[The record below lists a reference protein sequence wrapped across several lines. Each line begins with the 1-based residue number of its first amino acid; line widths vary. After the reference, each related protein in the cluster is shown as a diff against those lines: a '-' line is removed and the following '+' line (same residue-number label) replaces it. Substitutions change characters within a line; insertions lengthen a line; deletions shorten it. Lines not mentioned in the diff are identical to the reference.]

1 MSCLWDRSPVL
12 SIRLKLEILLLIL
25 DTPAF
30 GKAFLPSNNSTN
42 KRSTKRIVSKQHLKT
57 TMFKIFLQFKLI
69 LVISVGNVFFSY
81 LTILASCFKIVLAKF
96 GQNIKINCCKIRPRL
111 ENYDFLT
118 FTFLLYIK
126 STQTQFYLI
135 SSSFTLPNPYLR

>member
-1 MSCLWDRSPVL
+1 
-12 SIRLKLEILLLIL
+12 
-25 DTPAF
+25 
-30 GKAFLPSNNSTN
+30 
-42 KRSTKRIVSKQHLKT
+42 VSKQHLKT